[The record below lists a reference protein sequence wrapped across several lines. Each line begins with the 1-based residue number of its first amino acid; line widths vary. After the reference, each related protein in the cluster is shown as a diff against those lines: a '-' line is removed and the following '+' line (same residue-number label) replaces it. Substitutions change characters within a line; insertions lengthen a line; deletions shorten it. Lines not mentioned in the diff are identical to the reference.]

1 MRTTGDQ
8 FLVKKLNKSI
18 VLETIRKESPLSRV
32 QVSEMTGLNKGTV
45 SSLVNELVQDHLVYE
60 IGLGKSSGGRKP
72 IMLHFDKT
80 AGFAIGI
87 DLGVTYMLTVLTDL
101 EGHIVAE
108 QQTPIDQ
115 QDPEFVFQQLVKQV
129 RMLIDRAPS
138 SPYGIIGIGIGVP
151 GIVNADG
158 TILLAPNLH
167 WEQFPLHEKL
177 EKEFGLPVTLDNE
190 ANAGALGEKQYGA
203 GRTSDNLLYLSVGT
217 GIGSGIII
225 GGQLYRGV
233 SGFSGEV
240 GHTSIESNGKRCS
253 CGNRGCLEL
262 YASEGAL
269 TEQGHGIGADSFDE
283 LLAMAEAGKPEALHL
298 FHQTGEYLGI
308 GIANM
313 IHIFNPQ
320 LVIIGNQMVRAETWV
335 RNSILRVVKQR
346 SLPFH
351 RDSMEV
357 RFAALRTHSTVL
369 GASYYAIY
377 AFLTKDH
384 VTL

>member
-8 FLVKKLNKSI
+8 FLVKKINKSI

-45 SSLVNELVQDHLVYE
+45 SSLVNELIQDNLVYE
-60 IGLGKSSGGRKP
+60 IGLGQSSGGRKP
-72 IMLHFDKT
+72 MMLHFNKT
-80 AGFAIGI
+80 AGFAVGI
-87 DLGVTYMLTVLTDL
+87 DLGVTYMITVLTDL
-101 EGHIVAE
+101 EGHIIAE
-108 QQTPIDQ
+108 QQIPIDHPS
-115 QDPEFVFQQLVKQV
+115 PESVVNQLVRQV
-129 RMLIDRAPS
+129 STLIDRAPA

-151 GIVNADG
+151 GIVNANG

-167 WEQFPLHEKL
+167 WEQFPLREL
-177 EKEFGLPVTLDNE
+177 LMNEFGLPVTIDNE

-203 GRTSDNLLYLSVGT
+203 GRVRDNLIYLSVGT

-225 GGQLYRGV
+225 EGQLFRGA

-269 TEQGHGIGADSFDE
+269 TEQGRGIGAANFDE
-283 LLAMAEAGKPEALHL
+283 LIEMAEAGRPEALQL
-298 FHQTGEYLGI
+298 FHQTGEYLAI
-308 GIANM
+308 GITNM
-313 IHIFNPQ
+313 IHMFNPQ
-320 LVIIGNQMVRAETWV
+320 LIIIGNQMVRAEAWV
-335 RNSILRVVKQR
+335 RNTIQRVVKQR

-351 RDSMEV
+351 REAV
-357 RFAALRTHSTVL
+357 EIRFAALRTHSTVL
-369 GASYYAIY
+369 GASHYAIS
-377 AFLTKDH
+377 AFLTKDR